1 MEINIG
7 GHHQNFI
14 LKKIE
19 KMEKELS
26 LLPWNGKRFL
36 YTVALFNFILIRL
49 FQVLGIIAFYRLLVC
64 VYLL

>member
-1 MEINIG
+1 
-7 GHHQNFI
+7 
-14 LKKIE
+14 
-19 KMEKELS
+19 MEKELS
-26 LLPWNGKRFL
+26 LLPCNGKRFL